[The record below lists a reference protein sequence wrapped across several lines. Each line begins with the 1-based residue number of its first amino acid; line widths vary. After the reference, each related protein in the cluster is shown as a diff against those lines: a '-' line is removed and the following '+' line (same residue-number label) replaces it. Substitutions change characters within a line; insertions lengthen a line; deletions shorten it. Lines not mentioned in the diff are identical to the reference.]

1 MILLY
6 FILSTL
12 LLHILMMYV
21 TRYIIKN
28 KSEKRIIRRTWGES
42 GLISQLTIDGSAELG
57 FCYENDN
64 SFEYDDYGKC
74 IHVHFGGI

>member
-1 MILLY
+1 
-6 FILSTL
+6 
-12 LLHILMMYV
+12 MMYV

-57 FCYENDN
+57 FSYENDN
-64 SFEYDDYGKC
+64 SFEYGKC
-74 IHVHFGGI
+74 IHVRFGGICYYYHWYKE

>member
-1 MILLY
+1 
-6 FILSTL
+6 
-12 LLHILMMYV
+12 MMYV